1 VKDIMPTNGRNF
13 DYRLR
18 GEPQTVAMGLRTD
31 ASPAGTRIREILHGK
46 DKDHVAAPPT
56 NGKSALKLEPE
67 NAPERPLRLDDGDT
81 KSLTVLVADD
91 HPIVREGLVA
101 LIDRQPD
108 MSVVGEASNGQQ
120 AVEKYFAL
128 DPDIVLVDLRMPHLD
143 GIEVVA
149 VICEKDPSALLIVL
163 TLYENEEDVYR
174 SLRAGARGYAVKE
187 ASLDQLINCIHA
199 VSNGKTWIPL
209 DIGAKLAK
217 RVTDPELTPRE
228 SEVLH
233 AVSLG
238 KSNKEIGA
246 AFNISEGTV
255 KVHMTHILEKLKVAG
270 RTEAI
275 NVAVRRGLVRMEGA
289 AVG

>member
-1 VKDIMPTNGRNF
+1 MPTTGRNF
-13 DYRLR
+13 GYRLR

-46 DKDHVAAPPT
+46 DHAAALPWGG
-56 NGKSALKLEPE
+56 NGASKPESE
-67 NAPERPLRLDDGDT
+67 NAPDRPLKSDT
-81 KSLTVLVADD
+81 GNAKPLTLLVADD

-101 LIDRQPD
+101 LINRQPD
-108 MSVVGEASNGQQ
+108 MSVLGEASNGQQ

-128 DPDIVLVDLRMPHLD
+128 QPDIVLVDLRMPALD

-149 VICEKDPSALLIVL
+149 AICEKDSAARLIVL

-174 SLRAGARGYAVKE
+174 SLRAGARGYAVKD
-187 ASLDQLINCIHA
+187 ASLDHLINCIHA
-199 VSNGKTWIPL
+199 VGNGKTWIPP

-217 RVTDPELTPRE
+217 RVMDPELTPRE

-275 NVAVRRGLVRMEGA
+275 NVAVRRGLVRMEATA
-289 AVG
+289 AG

>member
-1 VKDIMPTNGRNF
+1 MPTTGRNF

-31 ASPAGTRIREILHGK
+31 DSPAGTRIREILHGK
-46 DKDHVAAPPT
+46 DHSPALPRGG
-56 NGKSALKLEPE
+56 NGATKPE
-67 NAPERPLRLDDGDT
+67 SENSPERPLKLDAGD
-81 KSLTVLVADD
+81 KKALTLLVADD

-101 LIDRQPD
+101 LINRQPD
-108 MSVVGEASNGQQ
+108 MRVLGEASNGQQ

-128 DPDIVLVDLRMPHLD
+128 QPDIVLVDLRMPALD

-149 VICEKDPSALLIVL
+149 AICGKDSAARLIVL

-174 SLRAGARGYAVKE
+174 SLRAGARGYAVKD

-199 VSNGKTWIPL
+199 VGNGKTWIPP
-209 DIGAKLAK
+209 DSGAKLAK

-275 NVAVRRGLVRMEGA
+275 NVAVRRGLVR
-289 AVG
+289 